1 MPQAIA
7 PFNLADAVDHGIGEA
22 RWKGLRTRIGDVDA
36 EGDVQRVGAVME
48 LWARRKAQPHELK
61 DASFLAAARREVRE
75 LRWEADERQQLFLGE
90 VRADGEDE
98 GGRGEDQTEE
108 DRSARE
114 AEAGGLEEGEERG
127 RAADRWAEA
136 GPAEGDW
143 GGRAPDGQGQAAAWA
158 DAMRWPG
165 GGRRVPSLAPDG
177 GGGARRSWRGS
188 GRVWVDVT
196 RVRQCVDGRREGGA
210 WRMDHDCVLE
220 TRAAGA
226 EPLAALFG
234 RWEEAESPWAAG
246 GDRAKRRLCRGLTTR
261 EADAL
266 QRGEGLTTRQ
276 HSGRDADHAASIADH
291 RGSDGRG
298 LSFSKEVLTCA
309 RYAKGGSGKV
319 VFVAVGGLRPDWL
332 HDYATTE
339 GAARLRAAAASP
351 AAGARAERFALADL
365 EVRYDGSV
373 PREAVT
379 WVADLS
385 DWLGDEHAFAG
396 GSKREFASSARRAL
410 RDAAA
415 RGAAAAEGRDVPWVG
430 GDGPALRMSVDE
442 GETLST
448 AATAAMAHMALTLHE
463 EYRFTD
469 ACATD
474 GSRIPRPAGAR
485 AGTVHGSARVAW
497 GVFRGVGRTRGGALA
512 AGASVQDA
520 EMEAIRRCLRWVAEE
535 AVQDGGLVQRRV
547 LVLGDSIGVLQD
559 IEAVWRMGTA
569 EAFRLR
575 NRRGMME
582 DIIRLRRE
590 LGAVVFQWV
599 RGHGGVHCNA
609 HADMIAKACLDE
621 GVEDSVGEQRATTV
635 RYEIRSET
643 GGSWAGVPADRR
655 PLRLLETRVQRW
667 LTLQWR
673 TDREQAEPGGG
684 TVDALL
690 LDDAWLDGGG
700 GAYWTQLVRRSGEGG
715 RRSGSRGTAS
725 DVGAVMMLRSGR
737 LGLPAEYTAER
748 QGDDAVGAMLAAQA
762 RAEPGEGPA
771 DKLRAI
777 LGRMAEVV
785 PGTREERGAGKR
797 KRMSALKA
805 ALDGA
810 AAFVEGLGEGRRPSP
825 QLWDQARRIFTGFW
839 PVPSREDWG
848 EAGGDDAASGAAGED
863 GEGVATRGARAA
875 TLLVRDA
882 AWVVWAAA
890 RDARQR
896 EAQQG
901 EGGARRRAGDEEGGS
916 DEEDADDDSD
926 SEGEDVTDDE
936 EHQGGGQGTGGGGP
950 GGDGDSGAGPE
961 DDGGRGDGAG
971 ASAEGGGGGGR
982 PTPAGGASQGG
993 RGAASSAA
1001 QRRRTWTILVPPGYV
1016 DGGGQTLAADLGG
1029 RRTTFRLPDG
1039 VRPGD
1044 RVVIE
1049 LTACGEVAHVS
1060 TPGAAAPRGAA
1071 AGGAAR
1077 GRGRGRGRGAGAR
1090 QGDGGRGAEPVQEGS
1105 GSESE
1110 GYVDPSERTQVRVRK
1125 VRSDKGVKRGPRAGA
1140 VEDAV
1145 RMGPVVRLRLEH
1157 GYGRELPPRHAEML
1171 QGNGERPDWAREFG
1185 SGNSG
1190 DEDARRA
1197 TGWRDRVREAA
1208 VRAEREA
1215 RLARAEEAAEAR
1227 EERAARAAAEDLPGG
1242 GELAVDGRTGR
1253 AEGEALC
1260 LPEGEGPG
1268 EAGEGGGG
1276 GEVIEVRAYE
1286 EGGEPRGDEARP
1298 EPRLQPRQQ
1307 RAFTSKKAW
1316 ARREG
1321 RGLGETGGPP
1331 GTAAG
1336 GRAGPVHEQRGHTQ
1350 EVAPAR
1356 GWWREG

>member
-1 MPQAIA
+1 M
-7 PFNLADAVDHGIGEA
+7 
-22 RWKGLRTRIGDVDA
+22 
-36 EGDVQRVGAVME
+36 
-48 LWARRKAQPHELK
+48 
-61 DASFLAAARREVRE
+61 
-75 LRWEADERQQLFLGE
+75 
-90 VRADGEDE
+90 
-98 GGRGEDQTEE
+98 
-108 DRSARE
+108 
-114 AEAGGLEEGEERG
+114 
-127 RAADRWAEA
+127 
-136 GPAEGDW
+136 
-143 GGRAPDGQGQAAAWA
+143 
-158 DAMRWPG
+158 
-165 GGRRVPSLAPDG
+165 
-177 GGGARRSWRGS
+177 
-188 GRVWVDVT
+188 
-196 RVRQCVDGRREGGA
+196 
-210 WRMDHDCVLE
+210 
-220 TRAAGA
+220 
-226 EPLAALFG
+226 
-234 RWEEAESPWAAG
+234 
-246 GDRAKRRLCRGLTTR
+246 
-261 EADAL
+261 
-266 QRGEGLTTRQ
+266 
-276 HSGRDADHAASIADH
+276 
-291 RGSDGRG
+291 
-298 LSFSKEVLTCA
+298 
-309 RYAKGGSGKV
+309 
-319 VFVAVGGLRPDWL
+319 
-332 HDYATTE
+332 
-339 GAARLRAAAASP
+339 
-351 AAGARAERFALADL
+351 
-365 EVRYDGSV
+365 
-373 PREAVT
+373 
-379 WVADLS
+379 
-385 DWLGDEHAFAG
+385 
-396 GSKREFASSARRAL
+396 
-410 RDAAA
+410 
-415 RGAAAAEGRDVPWVG
+415 
-430 GDGPALRMSVDE
+430 
-442 GETLST
+442 
-448 AATAAMAHMALTLHE
+448 
-463 EYRFTD
+463 
-469 ACATD
+469 
-474 GSRIPRPAGAR
+474 
-485 AGTVHGSARVAW
+485 
-497 GVFRGVGRTRGGALA
+497 
-512 AGASVQDA
+512 
-520 EMEAIRRCLRWVAEE
+520 
-535 AVQDGGLVQRRV
+535 
-547 LVLGDSIGVLQD
+547 
-559 IEAVWRMGTA
+559 
-569 EAFRLR
+569 
-575 NRRGMME
+575 
-582 DIIRLRRE
+582 
-590 LGAVVFQWV
+590 
-599 RGHGGVHCNA
+599 
-609 HADMIAKACLDE
+609 
-621 GVEDSVGEQRATTV
+621 
-635 RYEIRSET
+635 
-643 GGSWAGVPADRR
+643 
-655 PLRLLETRVQRW
+655 
-667 LTLQWR
+667 
-673 TDREQAEPGGG
+673 
-684 TVDALL
+684 
-690 LDDAWLDGGG
+690 
-700 GAYWTQLVRRSGEGG
+700 
-715 RRSGSRGTAS
+715 
-725 DVGAVMMLRSGR
+725 
-737 LGLPAEYTAER
+737 PAEYTAER

-785 PGTREERGAGKR
+785 PGTREESGAGKR

-810 AAFVEGLGEGRRPSP
+810 AAFIEGLGEGQRPSP

-848 EAGGDDAASGAAGED
+848 EAGGDDAASGAAGEN

-936 EHQGGGQGTGGGGP
+936 DQGGGRDPGGGGP
-950 GGDGDSGAGPE
+950 GGDGDSDAGRE
-961 DDGGRGDGAG
+961 DDGGRGGGAG
-971 ASAEGGGGGGR
+971 TSAEGGGGGGR
-982 PTPAGGASQGG
+982 PTPAGGASQGE

-1071 AGGAAR
+1071 AGGAEQ

-1090 QGDGGRGAEPVQEGS
+1090 QGDGGRGTEPVQGGS
-1105 GSESE
+1105 SSESE

-1276 GEVIEVRAYE
+1276 GRVIEVRAYE

-1298 EPRLQPRQQ
+1298 EPRLQPR
-1307 RAFTSKKAW
+1307 RREVFTSRKDG

-1321 RGLGETGGPP
+1321 RGLGGAGGPP
-1331 GTAAG
+1331 GAVAGEGGKRWRGGGNGMAG
-1336 GRAGPVHEQRGHTQ
+1336 GAGRRRTGAVAGRARIPSRGT
-1350 EVAPAR
+1350 
-1356 GWWREG
+1356 EG